1 LQAIDATIDT
11 GNDKVTT
18 TTTTQLSMD
27 WTMSYQAAGVV
38 DDIAFDGDA
47 Q

>member
-18 TTTTQLSMD
+18 TTTQLSMH